1 MNKIPYLLILILL
14 SGCTFSREMTVTAK
28 IKDGQ
33 YIAAKGSG
41 NALYQSKTS
50 FSLFCKSSQE
60 K

>member
-1 MNKIPYLLILILL
+1 MKKLLILLVLL

-33 YIAAKGSG
+33 YVAAKGSG

-50 FSLFCKSSQE
+50 FSLFCKKPQE
-60 K
+60 Q